1 MFKSMSSAKSINT
14 NQNTNINQ
22 HTIDTGGQLRTRYV
36 FRKHPL
42 LQVSTLLLFA
52 FALLLSGCASVSE
65 SSGGSAGGS
74 TAASGGNETASA
86 SGNVRKIIVGTGTQF
101 PNVCF
106 IDENGKLTG
115 YDVELVREIDKR
127 LPDVEFEFKTMEFSN
142 LLLSLETNK
151 IDFVAHQMETNPERE
166 QKYLFNKVPYSIFL
180 NRVAVAKDNNTI
192 KGLDDLAGK
201 KVLTGATSNAAYLLN
216 QYNKT
221 HNNAIDVVYTSGAA
235 NDTVQQIVSGRVD
248 ATITTDFANRF
259 NTDAD
264 GNVALKT
271 VGEPLNESNV
281 YFVFRKDEQPL
292 ADEIDKA
299 IEEIKKDGTLKQ
311 LSEKWLGDDFTKT
324 LAEAKVTQ

>member
-1 MFKSMSSAKSINT
+1 MRRK
-14 NQNTNINQ
+14 
-22 HTIDTGGQLRTRYV
+22 TGVTVL
-36 FRKHPL
+36 
-42 LQVSTLLLFA
+42 TLWVAILMLV
-52 FALLLSGCASVSE
+52 LSGCASVSE
-65 SSGGSAGGS
+65 SSGGSAGGTS
-74 TAASGGNETASA
+74 SASDSNNATAST
-86 SGNVRKIIVGTGTQF
+86 GGVKKIIVGTGTGF

-180 NRVAVAKDNNTI
+180 NRVTVAKDNNTI
-192 KGLDDLAGK
+192 KGLDDLVGK
-201 KVLTGATSNAAYLLN
+201 KVLTGATSNSAYLLN
-216 QYNKT
+216 EYNKT
-221 HNNAIDVVYTSGAA
+221 HNNGIDVVYTSGAA

-271 VGEPLNESNV
+271 VGEPLNQSNV
-281 YFVFRKDEQPL
+281 FFVFRKDEQPL
-292 ADEIDKA
+292 SDEIDKA
-299 IEEIKKDGTLKQ
+299 ITEIKADGTLKK
-311 LSEKWLGDDFTKT
+311 LSEQWLGDDFTQT
-324 LAEAKVTQ
+324 LEEAKVAK

>member
-1 MFKSMSSAKSINT
+1 MRRK
-14 NQNTNINQ
+14 
-22 HTIDTGGQLRTRYV
+22 TGLTV
-36 FRKHPL
+36 L
-42 LQVSTLLLFA
+42 TLWVAILMLV
-52 FALLLSGCASVSE
+52 LSGCASVSE
-65 SSGGSAGGS
+65 SSGGSAGGTS
-74 TAASGGNETASA
+74 SASDSNNATAST
-86 SGNVRKIIVGTGTQF
+86 GGVKKIIVGTGTAF

-192 KGLDDLAGK
+192 KGLDDLVGK

-216 QYNKT
+216 EYNKT
-221 HNNAIDVVYTSGAA
+221 HNNGIDVVYSSGAA

-264 GNVALKT
+264 GNIALKT
-271 VGEPLNESNV
+271 VGEPLNQSNV
-281 YFVFRKDEQPL
+281 FFVFRKDEQPL
-292 ADEIDKA
+292 ADEIDQA
-299 IEEIKKDGTLKQ
+299 ITEIKADGTLKK
-311 LSEKWLGDDFTKT
+311 LSEQWLGDDFTKT
-324 LAEAKVTQ
+324 LEEAKVAK

>member
-1 MFKSMSSAKSINT
+1 MRRK
-14 NQNTNINQ
+14 
-22 HTIDTGGQLRTRYV
+22 TGLTV
-36 FRKHPL
+36 L
-42 LQVSTLLLFA
+42 TLWVAILMLV
-52 FALLLSGCASVSE
+52 LSGCASVSE
-65 SSGGSAGGS
+65 SSGGSAGGTS
-74 TAASGGNETASA
+74 SASDSNNATAST
-86 SGNVRKIIVGTGTQF
+86 GGVKKIIVGTGTAF

-192 KGLDDLAGK
+192 KGLDDLVGK

-216 QYNKT
+216 EYNKT
-221 HNNAIDVVYTSGAA
+221 HNNGIDVVYSSGAA

-271 VGEPLNESNV
+271 VGEPLNQSNV
-281 YFVFRKDEQPL
+281 FFVLRKDEQPL
-292 ADEIDKA
+292 ADEIDQA
-299 IEEIKKDGTLKQ
+299 ITEIKADGTLKK
-311 LSEKWLGDDFTKT
+311 LSEQWLGDDFTKT
-324 LAEAKVTQ
+324 LEEAKVAK

>member
-1 MFKSMSSAKSINT
+1 MRRK
-14 NQNTNINQ
+14 
-22 HTIDTGGQLRTRYV
+22 TGVTVL
-36 FRKHPL
+36 
-42 LQVSTLLLFA
+42 TLWVAILMLV
-52 FALLLSGCASVSE
+52 LSGCASVSE
-65 SSGGSAGGS
+65 SSGGSAGGTS
-74 TAASGGNETASA
+74 SASDSNNATAST
-86 SGNVRKIIVGTGTQF
+86 GGVKKIIVGTGTGF

-151 IDFVAHQMETNPERE
+151 IDFVTHQMETNPERE

-180 NRVAVAKDNNTI
+180 NRVTVAKDNNTI
-192 KGLDDLAGK
+192 KGLDDLVGK

-216 QYNKT
+216 EYNKT
-221 HNNAIDVVYTSGAA
+221 HNNGIDVVYTSGAA

-271 VGEPLNESNV
+271 VGEPLNQSNV
-281 YFVFRKDEQPL
+281 FFVFRKDEQPL
-292 ADEIDKA
+292 SDEIDKA
-299 IEEIKKDGTLKQ
+299 ITEIKADGTLKK
-311 LSEKWLGDDFTKT
+311 LSEQWLGDDFTQT
-324 LAEAKVTQ
+324 LEEAKVAK

>member
-1 MFKSMSSAKSINT
+1 MRRK
-14 NQNTNINQ
+14 
-22 HTIDTGGQLRTRYV
+22 TGVTVL
-36 FRKHPL
+36 
-42 LQVSTLLLFA
+42 TLWVAILMLV
-52 FALLLSGCASVSE
+52 LSGCASVSE
-65 SSGGSAGGS
+65 SSGGSAGGTS
-74 TAASGGNETASA
+74 SASDSNNATAST
-86 SGNVRKIIVGTGTQF
+86 GGVKKIIVGTGTGF

-180 NRVAVAKDNNTI
+180 NRVTVAKDNNTI
-192 KGLDDLAGK
+192 KGLDDLVGK

-216 QYNKT
+216 KYNKT
-221 HNNAIDVVYTSGAA
+221 HNNGIDVVYTSGAA

-271 VGEPLNESNV
+271 VGEPLNQSNV
-281 YFVFRKDEQPL
+281 FFVFRKDEQPL
-292 ADEIDKA
+292 SDEIDKA
-299 IEEIKKDGTLKQ
+299 ITEIKADGTLKK
-311 LSEKWLGDDFTKT
+311 LSEQWLGDDFTQT
-324 LAEAKVTQ
+324 LEEAKVAK

>member
-1 MFKSMSSAKSINT
+1 MRKK
-14 NQNTNINQ
+14 
-22 HTIDTGGQLRTRYV
+22 TGFTVL
-36 FRKHPL
+36 
-42 LQVSTLLLFA
+42 TLWAVIWMLV
-52 FALLLSGCASVSE
+52 LSGCASVSE
-65 SSGGSAGGS
+65 SSGGSAAGTTTSASDS
-74 TAASGGNETASA
+74 TNETAST
-86 SGNVRKIIVGTGTQF
+86 GGVKKIIVGTGTGF

-166 QKYLFNKVPYSIFL
+166 EKYLFNKVPYSIFL
-180 NRVAVAKDNNTI
+180 NRVAVAKDNSTI
-192 KGLDDLAGK
+192 KGLDDLVGK

-216 QYNKT
+216 EYNKT
-221 HNNAIDVVYTSGAA
+221 HNNGIDVVYTSGAA

-271 VGEPLNESNV
+271 VGEPLNQSNV
-281 YFVFRKDEQPL
+281 FFVFRKDEQPL

-299 IEEIKKDGTLKQ
+299 ITEIKADGTLKK
-311 LSEKWLGDDFTKT
+311 LSEQWLGDDFTKT
-324 LAEAKVTQ
+324 LEEAKVTK

>member
-1 MFKSMSSAKSINT
+1 MRRK
-14 NQNTNINQ
+14 
-22 HTIDTGGQLRTRYV
+22 TGVTVL
-36 FRKHPL
+36 
-42 LQVSTLLLFA
+42 TLWVAILMLV
-52 FALLLSGCASVSE
+52 LSGCASVSE
-65 SSGGSAGGS
+65 SSGGSAGGTS
-74 TAASGGNETASA
+74 SASDSNNATAST
-86 SGNVRKIIVGTGTQF
+86 GGVKKIIVGTGTGF

-180 NRVAVAKDNNTI
+180 NRVTVAKDNNTI
-192 KGLDDLAGK
+192 KGLDDLVGK

-216 QYNKT
+216 EYNKA
-221 HNNAIDVVYTSGAA
+221 HNNGIDVVYTSGAA

-271 VGEPLNESNV
+271 VGEPLNQSNV
-281 YFVFRKDEQPL
+281 FFVFRKDEQPL
-292 ADEIDKA
+292 SDEIDKA
-299 IEEIKKDGTLKQ
+299 ITEIKADGTLKK
-311 LSEKWLGDDFTKT
+311 LSEQWLGDDFTQT
-324 LAEAKVTQ
+324 LEEAKVAK

>member
-1 MFKSMSSAKSINT
+1 MRRK
-14 NQNTNINQ
+14 
-22 HTIDTGGQLRTRYV
+22 TGLTV
-36 FRKHPL
+36 L
-42 LQVSTLLLFA
+42 TLWVAILMLV
-52 FALLLSGCASVSE
+52 LSGCASVSE
-65 SSGGSAGGS
+65 SSGGSAGGTS
-74 TAASGGNETASA
+74 SASDSNNATAST
-86 SGNVRKIIVGTGTQF
+86 GGVKKIIVGTGTAF

-180 NRVAVAKDNNTI
+180 NRVAVSKDNNTI
-192 KGLDDLAGK
+192 KGLDDLVGK

-216 QYNKT
+216 EYNKT
-221 HNNAIDVVYTSGAA
+221 HNNGIDVVYSSGAA

-271 VGEPLNESNV
+271 VGEPLNQSNV
-281 YFVFRKDEQPL
+281 FFVFRKDEQPL
-292 ADEIDKA
+292 ADEIDQA
-299 IEEIKKDGTLKQ
+299 ITEIKADGTLKK
-311 LSEKWLGDDFTKT
+311 LSEQWLGDDFTKT
-324 LAEAKVTQ
+324 LEEAKVTK

>member
-1 MFKSMSSAKSINT
+1 MINR
-14 NQNTNINQ
+14 QAIRK
-22 HTIDTGGQLRTRYV
+22 LSRT
-36 FRKHPL
+36 
-42 LQVSTLLLFA
+42 TLWVGALM
-52 FALLLSGCASVSE
+52 LLLSGCASVSE
-65 SSGGSAGGS
+65 SSGGSAGNTDGNAEA
-74 TAASGGNETASA
+74 AASGS
-86 SGNVRKIIVGTGTQF
+86 NVRKIIVGTGTAF

-142 LLLSLETNK
+142 LLLSLDTSK
-151 IDFVAHQMETNPERE
+151 IDFVAHQMETNPERQ

-180 NRVAVAKDNNTI
+180 NRVAVAKNNTAI
-192 KGLDDLAGK
+192 HGLDDLAGK
-201 KVLTGATSNAAYLLN
+201 KVMTSATSNAAYLLN

-221 HNNAIDVVYTSGAA
+221 HNNAIQIVYTSGAA

-264 GNVALKT
+264 GQVALKT

-281 YFVFRKDEQPL
+281 YFVFRKDEQQL
-292 ADEIDKA
+292 ADEIDQA
-299 IEEIKKDGTLKQ
+299 VSEIKADGTLKQ

>member
-1 MFKSMSSAKSINT
+1 MRKK
-14 NQNTNINQ
+14 
-22 HTIDTGGQLRTRYV
+22 TGLTV
-36 FRKHPL
+36 L
-42 LQVSTLLLFA
+42 TLWAVVWMLV
-52 FALLLSGCASVSE
+52 LSGCASVSE
-65 SSGGSAGGS
+65 SSGGSAGGTS
-74 TAASGGNETASA
+74 SASDSNNATAST
-86 SGNVRKIIVGTGTQF
+86 GGVKKIIVGTGTAF

-180 NRVAVAKDNNTI
+180 NRVAVAKDNNAI
-192 KGLDDLAGK
+192 KGLDDLVGK

-216 QYNKT
+216 EYNKT
-221 HNNAIDVVYTSGAA
+221 HNNGIDVVYSSGAA

-271 VGEPLNESNV
+271 VGEPLNQSNV
-281 YFVFRKDEQPL
+281 FFVFRKDEQPL
-292 ADEIDKA
+292 ADEIDQA
-299 IEEIKKDGTLKQ
+299 ITEIKADGTLKK
-311 LSEKWLGDDFTKT
+311 LSEQWLGDDFTKT
-324 LAEAKVTQ
+324 LEEAKVTK

>member
-1 MFKSMSSAKSINT
+1 MRRK
-14 NQNTNINQ
+14 
-22 HTIDTGGQLRTRYV
+22 TGLTV
-36 FRKHPL
+36 L
-42 LQVSTLLLFA
+42 TLWVAILMLV
-52 FALLLSGCASVSE
+52 LSGCASVSE
-65 SSGGSAGGS
+65 SSGGSAGGTS
-74 TAASGGNETASA
+74 SASDSNNATAST
-86 SGNVRKIIVGTGTQF
+86 GGVKKIIVGTGTAF

-192 KGLDDLAGK
+192 KGLDDLVGK

-216 QYNKT
+216 EYNKT
-221 HNNAIDVVYTSGAA
+221 HNNGIDVVYSSGAA

-271 VGEPLNESNV
+271 VGEPLNQSNV
-281 YFVFRKDEQPL
+281 FFVFRKDEQPL
-292 ADEIDKA
+292 ADEIDQA
-299 IEEIKKDGTLKQ
+299 ITEIKADGTLKK
-311 LSEKWLGDDFTKT
+311 LSEQWLGDDFTKT
-324 LAEAKVTQ
+324 LEEAKVTK

>member
-1 MFKSMSSAKSINT
+1 MRRK
-14 NQNTNINQ
+14 
-22 HTIDTGGQLRTRYV
+22 TGLTV
-36 FRKHPL
+36 L
-42 LQVSTLLLFA
+42 TLWVAILMVV
-52 FALLLSGCASVSE
+52 LSGCASVSE
-65 SSGGSAGGS
+65 SSGGSASGTTS
-74 TAASGGNETASA
+74 TSDSNNATAST
-86 SGNVRKIIVGTGTQF
+86 GGVKKIIVGTGTGF

-192 KGLDDLAGK
+192 QGLDDLVGK

-216 QYNKT
+216 EYNKT
-221 HNNAIDVVYTSGAA
+221 HNNGIDVVYTSGAA

-271 VGEPLNESNV
+271 VGEPLNQSNV
-281 YFVFRKDEQPL
+281 FFVFRKDEQPL
-292 ADEIDKA
+292 SDEIDKA
-299 IEEIKKDGTLKQ
+299 ITEIKADGTLKK
-311 LSEKWLGDDFTKT
+311 LSEQWLGDDFTKT
-324 LAEAKVTQ
+324 LEEAKVTK

>member
-1 MFKSMSSAKSINT
+1 MKKK
-14 NQNTNINQ
+14 
-22 HTIDTGGQLRTRYV
+22 TGLTV
-36 FRKHPL
+36 L
-42 LQVSTLLLFA
+42 TLWAVVWMLV
-52 FALLLSGCASVSE
+52 LSGCASVSE
-65 SSGGSAGGS
+65 SSGGSAGGTS
-74 TAASGGNETASA
+74 SASDSNNATAST
-86 SGNVRKIIVGTGTQF
+86 GGVKKIIVGTGTAF

-180 NRVAVAKDNNTI
+180 NRVAVAKDNNAI
-192 KGLDDLAGK
+192 KGLDDLVGK

-216 QYNKT
+216 EYNKT
-221 HNNAIDVVYTSGAA
+221 HNNGIDVVYSSGAA

-271 VGEPLNESNV
+271 VGEPLNQSNV
-281 YFVFRKDEQPL
+281 FFVFRKDEQPL
-292 ADEIDKA
+292 ADEIDQA
-299 IEEIKKDGTLKQ
+299 ITEIKADGTLKK
-311 LSEKWLGDDFTKT
+311 LSEQWLGDDFTKT
-324 LAEAKVTQ
+324 LEEAKVTK

>member
-1 MFKSMSSAKSINT
+1 MSKQAKSSYSVHPTVPVLDKHRAIRLKHN
-14 NQNTNINQ
+14 
-22 HTIDTGGQLRTRYV
+22 R
-36 FRKHPL
+36 FRQPL
-42 LQVSTLLLFA
+42 CKASLLLLFT
-52 FALLLSGCASVSE
+52 FALLLSGCASISE

-74 TAASGGNETASA
+74 VAASSSDGTSNTGK
-86 SGNVRKIIVGTGTQF
+86 VRKIIVGTGTAF

-201 KVLTGATSNAAYLLN
+201 KVLTSATSNAAYLLN
-216 QYNKT
+216 QYNKK
-221 HNNAIDVVYTSGAA
+221 HNNAIDIVYTSGAA

-264 GNVALKT
+264 GKVALKT
-271 VGEPLNESNV
+271 VGAPLNESNV

-299 IEEIKKDGTLKQ
+299 ITEIKQDGTLKK

>member
-1 MFKSMSSAKSINT
+1 MKRK
-14 NQNTNINQ
+14 
-22 HTIDTGGQLRTRYV
+22 TGLTV
-36 FRKHPL
+36 L
-42 LQVSTLLLFA
+42 TLWVAILMLV
-52 FALLLSGCASVSE
+52 LSGCASVSE
-65 SSGGSAGGS
+65 SSGGSAGGTS
-74 TAASGGNETASA
+74 SASDSNNATAST
-86 SGNVRKIIVGTGTQF
+86 GGVKKIIVGTGTAF

-192 KGLDDLAGK
+192 KGLDDLVGK

-216 QYNKT
+216 EYNKT
-221 HNNAIDVVYTSGAA
+221 HNNGIDVVYSSGAA

-271 VGEPLNESNV
+271 VGEPLNQSNV
-281 YFVFRKDEQPL
+281 FFVFRKDEQPL
-292 ADEIDKA
+292 ADEIDQA
-299 IEEIKKDGTLKQ
+299 ITEIKADGTLKK
-311 LSEKWLGDDFTKT
+311 LSEQWLGDDFTKT
-324 LAEAKVTQ
+324 LEEAKVTK

>member
-1 MFKSMSSAKSINT
+1 MRRKT
-14 NQNTNINQ
+14 GL
-22 HTIDTGGQLRTRYV
+22 TIL
-36 FRKHPL
+36 
-42 LQVSTLLLFA
+42 TLWAAILMLV
-52 FALLLSGCASVSE
+52 LSGCASVSE
-65 SSGGSAGGS
+65 SSGGSAGGTS
-74 TAASGGNETASA
+74 SASDSNNATAST
-86 SGNVRKIIVGTGTQF
+86 GGVKKIIVGTGTAF

-192 KGLDDLAGK
+192 KGLDDLVGK

-216 QYNKT
+216 EYNKT
-221 HNNAIDVVYTSGAA
+221 HNNGIDVVYSSGAA

-271 VGEPLNESNV
+271 VGEPLNQSNV
-281 YFVFRKDEQPL
+281 FFVFRKDEQPL
-292 ADEIDKA
+292 ADEIDQA
-299 IEEIKKDGTLKQ
+299 ITEIKADGTLKK
-311 LSEKWLGDDFTKT
+311 LSEQWLGDDFTKT
-324 LAEAKVTQ
+324 LEEAKVTK

>member
-1 MFKSMSSAKSINT
+1 M
-14 NQNTNINQ
+14 
-22 HTIDTGGQLRTRYV
+22 LV
-36 FRKHPL
+36 
-42 LQVSTLLLFA
+42 
-52 FALLLSGCASVSE
+52 LSGCASVSE
-65 SSGGSAGGS
+65 SSGGSAGGTS
-74 TAASGGNETASA
+74 SASDSNNATAST
-86 SGNVRKIIVGTGTQF
+86 GGVKKIIVGTGTAF

-180 NRVAVAKDNNTI
+180 NRVAVAKDNNAI
-192 KGLDDLAGK
+192 KGLDDLVGK

-216 QYNKT
+216 EYNKT
-221 HNNAIDVVYTSGAA
+221 HNNGIDVVYSSGAA

-271 VGEPLNESNV
+271 VGEPLNQSNV
-281 YFVFRKDEQPL
+281 FFVFRKDEQPL
-292 ADEIDKA
+292 ADEIDQA
-299 IEEIKKDGTLKQ
+299 ITEIKADGTLKK
-311 LSEKWLGDDFTKT
+311 LSEQWLGDDFTKT
-324 LAEAKVTQ
+324 LEEAKVTK

>member
-1 MFKSMSSAKSINT
+1 MKKK
-14 NQNTNINQ
+14 
-22 HTIDTGGQLRTRYV
+22 TGLTV
-36 FRKHPL
+36 L
-42 LQVSTLLLFA
+42 TLWAVVWMLV
-52 FALLLSGCASVSE
+52 LSGCASVSE
-65 SSGGSAGGS
+65 SSGGSAGGTS
-74 TAASGGNETASA
+74 SASDSNNATAST
-86 SGNVRKIIVGTGTQF
+86 GGVKKIIVGTGTAF

-180 NRVAVAKDNNTI
+180 NRVAVAKDNNAI
-192 KGLDDLAGK
+192 KGLDDLVGK

-216 QYNKT
+216 EYNKT
-221 HNNAIDVVYTSGAA
+221 HNNGIDVVYSSGAA

-271 VGEPLNESNV
+271 VGSDRQFHTRP
-281 YFVFRKDEQPL
+281 
-292 ADEIDKA
+292 
-299 IEEIKKDGTLKQ
+299 
-311 LSEKWLGDDFTKT
+311 
-324 LAEAKVTQ
+324 

>member
-1 MFKSMSSAKSINT
+1 MKKK
-14 NQNTNINQ
+14 
-22 HTIDTGGQLRTRYV
+22 TGLTV
-36 FRKHPL
+36 L
-42 LQVSTLLLFA
+42 TLWAVVWMLV
-52 FALLLSGCASVSE
+52 LSGCASVSE
-65 SSGGSAGGS
+65 SSGGSAGGTS
-74 TAASGGNETASA
+74 SASDSNNATAST
-86 SGNVRKIIVGTGTQF
+86 GGVKKIIVGTGTAF

-180 NRVAVAKDNNTI
+180 NRVAVAKGNNAI
-192 KGLDDLAGK
+192 KGLDDLVGK

-216 QYNKT
+216 EYNKT
-221 HNNAIDVVYTSGAA
+221 HNNGIDVVYSSGAA

-271 VGEPLNESNV
+271 VGEPLNQSNV
-281 YFVFRKDEQPL
+281 FFVFRKDEQPL
-292 ADEIDKA
+292 ADEIDQA
-299 IEEIKKDGTLKQ
+299 ITEIKADGTLKK
-311 LSEKWLGDDFTKT
+311 LSEQWLGDDFTKT
-324 LAEAKVTQ
+324 LEEAKVAK

>member
-1 MFKSMSSAKSINT
+1 MKKK
-14 NQNTNINQ
+14 
-22 HTIDTGGQLRTRYV
+22 TGLTV
-36 FRKHPL
+36 L
-42 LQVSTLLLFA
+42 TLWAVVWMLV
-52 FALLLSGCASVSE
+52 LSGCASVSE
-65 SSGGSAGGS
+65 SSGGSAGGTS
-74 TAASGGNETASA
+74 SASDSNNATAST
-86 SGNVRKIIVGTGTQF
+86 GGVKKIIVGTGTAF

-192 KGLDDLAGK
+192 KGLDDLVGK

-216 QYNKT
+216 EYNKT
-221 HNNAIDVVYTSGAA
+221 HNNGIDVVYSSGAA

-271 VGEPLNESNV
+271 VGEPLNQSNV
-281 YFVFRKDEQPL
+281 FFVFRKDEQPL
-292 ADEIDKA
+292 ADEIDQA
-299 IEEIKKDGTLKQ
+299 ITEIKADGTLKK
-311 LSEKWLGDDFTKT
+311 LSEQWLGDDFTKT
-324 LAEAKVTQ
+324 LEEAKVTK

>member
-1 MFKSMSSAKSINT
+1 M
-14 NQNTNINQ
+14 
-22 HTIDTGGQLRTRYV
+22 R
-36 FRKHPL
+36 RKIGVTVL
-42 LQVSTLLLFA
+42 TLWVAILMLV
-52 FALLLSGCASVSE
+52 LSGCASVSE
-65 SSGGSAGGS
+65 SSGGSAGGTS
-74 TAASGGNETASA
+74 SASDSNNATAST
-86 SGNVRKIIVGTGTQF
+86 GGVKKIIVGTGTGF

-180 NRVAVAKDNNTI
+180 NRVTVAKDNNTI
-192 KGLDDLAGK
+192 KGLDDLVGK

-216 QYNKT
+216 EYNKT
-221 HNNAIDVVYTSGAA
+221 HNNGIDVVYTSGAA

-271 VGEPLNESNV
+271 VGEPLNQSNV
-281 YFVFRKDEQPL
+281 FFVFRKDEQPL
-292 ADEIDKA
+292 SDEIDKA
-299 IEEIKKDGTLKQ
+299 ITEIKADGTLKK
-311 LSEKWLGDDFTKT
+311 LSEQWLGDDFTQT
-324 LAEAKVTQ
+324 LEEAKVAK

>member
-1 MFKSMSSAKSINT
+1 MRRK
-14 NQNTNINQ
+14 
-22 HTIDTGGQLRTRYV
+22 TGLIV
-36 FRKHPL
+36 L
-42 LQVSTLLLFA
+42 TLWVAILMLV
-52 FALLLSGCASVSE
+52 LSGCASVSE
-65 SSGGSAGGS
+65 SSGGSAGGTS
-74 TAASGGNETASA
+74 SASDSNNATAST
-86 SGNVRKIIVGTGTQF
+86 GGVKKIIVGTGTAF

-192 KGLDDLAGK
+192 KGLDDLVGK

-216 QYNKT
+216 EYNKT
-221 HNNAIDVVYTSGAA
+221 HNNGIDVVYSSGAA

-271 VGEPLNESNV
+271 VGEPLNQSNV
-281 YFVFRKDEQPL
+281 FFVFRKDEQPL
-292 ADEIDKA
+292 ADEIDQA
-299 IEEIKKDGTLKQ
+299 ITEIKADGTLKK
-311 LSEKWLGDDFTKT
+311 LSEQWLGDDFTKT
-324 LAEAKVTQ
+324 LEEAKVAK

>member
-1 MFKSMSSAKSINT
+1 MSKQAKSSYSVHPTVPVLDEQRAIRLKHN
-14 NQNTNINQ
+14 
-22 HTIDTGGQLRTRYV
+22 R
-36 FRKHPL
+36 FRQPL
-42 LQVSTLLLFA
+42 CKASLLLLFT
-52 FALLLSGCASVSE
+52 FALLLSGCASISE

-74 TAASGGNETASA
+74 VAASSSDGTSSTGK
-86 SGNVRKIIVGTGTQF
+86 VRKIIVGTGTAF

-201 KVLTGATSNAAYLLN
+201 KVLTSATSNAAYLLN
-216 QYNKT
+216 QYNKK
-221 HNNAIDVVYTSGAA
+221 HNNAIDIVYTSGAA

-264 GNVALKT
+264 GKVALKT
-271 VGEPLNESNV
+271 VGAPLNESNV

-299 IEEIKKDGTLKQ
+299 ITEIKQDGTLKK

>member
-1 MFKSMSSAKSINT
+1 M
-14 NQNTNINQ
+14 
-22 HTIDTGGQLRTRYV
+22 LV
-36 FRKHPL
+36 
-42 LQVSTLLLFA
+42 
-52 FALLLSGCASVSE
+52 LSGCASVSE
-65 SSGGSAGGS
+65 SSGGSAGGTS
-74 TAASGGNETASA
+74 SASDSNNATAST
-86 SGNVRKIIVGTGTQF
+86 GGVKKIIVGTGTGF

-180 NRVAVAKDNNTI
+180 NRVTVAKDNNTI
-192 KGLDDLAGK
+192 KGLDDLVGK

-216 QYNKT
+216 EYNKT
-221 HNNAIDVVYTSGAA
+221 HNNGIDVVYTSGAA

-271 VGEPLNESNV
+271 VGEPLNQSNV
-281 YFVFRKDEQPL
+281 FFVFRKDEQPL
-292 ADEIDKA
+292 SDEIDKA
-299 IEEIKKDGTLKQ
+299 ITEIKADGTLKK
-311 LSEKWLGDDFTKT
+311 LSEQWLGDDFTQT
-324 LAEAKVTQ
+324 LEEAKVAK

>member
-1 MFKSMSSAKSINT
+1 MRRK
-14 NQNTNINQ
+14 
-22 HTIDTGGQLRTRYV
+22 TGVTVL
-36 FRKHPL
+36 
-42 LQVSTLLLFA
+42 TLWVAILMLV
-52 FALLLSGCASVSE
+52 LSGCASVSE
-65 SSGGSAGGS
+65 SSGGSAGGTS
-74 TAASGGNETASA
+74 SASDSNNATASTG
-86 SGNVRKIIVGTGTQF
+86 SVKKIIVGTGTAF

-192 KGLDDLAGK
+192 KGLDDLVGK

-216 QYNKT
+216 EYNKT
-221 HNNAIDVVYTSGAA
+221 HNNGIDVVYTSGAA

-271 VGEPLNESNV
+271 VGEPLNQSNV
-281 YFVFRKDEQPL
+281 FFVFRKDEQPL
-292 ADEIDKA
+292 SDEIDKA
-299 IEEIKKDGTLKQ
+299 ITEIKADGTLKK
-311 LSEKWLGDDFTKT
+311 LSEQWLGDDFTQT
-324 LAEAKVTQ
+324 LEEAKVAK

>member
-1 MFKSMSSAKSINT
+1 M
-14 NQNTNINQ
+14 
-22 HTIDTGGQLRTRYV
+22 R
-36 FRKHPL
+36 RKIGVTVL
-42 LQVSTLLLFA
+42 TLWVAILMLV
-52 FALLLSGCASVSE
+52 LSGCASVSE
-65 SSGGSAGGS
+65 SSGGSAGGTS
-74 TAASGGNETASA
+74 SASDSNNETAST
-86 SGNVRKIIVGTGTQF
+86 GGVKKIIVGTGTGF

-180 NRVAVAKDNNTI
+180 NRVTVAKDNNTI
-192 KGLDDLAGK
+192 KGLDDLVGK

-216 QYNKT
+216 EYNKT
-221 HNNAIDVVYTSGAA
+221 HNNGIDVVYTSGAA

-271 VGEPLNESNV
+271 VGEPLNQSNV
-281 YFVFRKDEQPL
+281 FFVFRKDEQPL
-292 ADEIDKA
+292 SDEIDKA
-299 IEEIKKDGTLKQ
+299 ITEIKADGTLKK
-311 LSEKWLGDDFTKT
+311 LSEQWLGDDFTQT
-324 LAEAKVTQ
+324 LEEAKVAK

>member
-1 MFKSMSSAKSINT
+1 MNNKSSQFKTWNYFTK
-14 NQNTNINQ
+14 
-22 HTIDTGGQLRTRYV
+22 GPV
-36 FRKHPL
+36 
-42 LQVSTLLLFA
+42 
-52 FALLLSGCASVSE
+52 FALMALMLFLSGCASVSE
-65 SSGGSAGGS
+65 SSGGSASSTTTASSGS
-74 TAASGGNETASA
+74 ADAASSDG
-86 SGNVRKIIVGTGTQF
+86 VRKIIVGTGTQF

-166 QKYLFNKVPYSIFL
+166 EKYLFNKVPYSIFL

-192 KGLDDLAGK
+192 KGLDDLKGK

-299 IEEIKKDGTLKQ
+299 ITEIKADGTLKK
-311 LSEKWLGDDFTKT
+311 LSEQWLGDDFTKT

>member
-1 MFKSMSSAKSINT
+1 MKRK
-14 NQNTNINQ
+14 
-22 HTIDTGGQLRTRYV
+22 TGVTVL
-36 FRKHPL
+36 
-42 LQVSTLLLFA
+42 TLWVAILMLV
-52 FALLLSGCASVSE
+52 LSGCASVSE
-65 SSGGSAGGS
+65 SSGGSAGGTSSASDSNNS
-74 TAASGGNETASA
+74 TASTGG
-86 SGNVRKIIVGTGTQF
+86 VKKIIVGTGTGF

-180 NRVAVAKDNNTI
+180 NRVTVAKDNNTI
-192 KGLDDLAGK
+192 KGLDDLVGK

-216 QYNKT
+216 EYNKT
-221 HNNAIDVVYTSGAA
+221 HNNGIDVVYTSGAA

-271 VGEPLNESNV
+271 VGEPLNQSNV
-281 YFVFRKDEQPL
+281 FFVFRKDEQPL
-292 ADEIDKA
+292 SDEIDKA
-299 IEEIKKDGTLKQ
+299 ITEIKADGTLKK
-311 LSEKWLGDDFTKT
+311 LSEQWLGDDFTQT
-324 LAEAKVTQ
+324 LEEAKVAK

>member
-1 MFKSMSSAKSINT
+1 MRRK
-14 NQNTNINQ
+14 
-22 HTIDTGGQLRTRYV
+22 TGVTVL
-36 FRKHPL
+36 
-42 LQVSTLLLFA
+42 TLWVAILMLV
-52 FALLLSGCASVSE
+52 LSGCASVSE
-65 SSGGSAGGS
+65 SSGGSAGGTS
-74 TAASGGNETASA
+74 SASDSNNATAST
-86 SGNVRKIIVGTGTQF
+86 SGVKKIIVGTGTGF

-180 NRVAVAKDNNTI
+180 NRVTVAKDNNTI
-192 KGLDDLAGK
+192 KGLDDLVGK

-216 QYNKT
+216 EYNKT
-221 HNNAIDVVYTSGAA
+221 HKNGIDVVYTSGAA

-271 VGEPLNESNV
+271 VGEPLNQSNV
-281 YFVFRKDEQPL
+281 FFVFRKDEQPL
-292 ADEIDKA
+292 SDEIDKA
-299 IEEIKKDGTLKQ
+299 ITEIKADGTLKK
-311 LSEKWLGDDFTKT
+311 LSEQWLGDDFTQT
-324 LAEAKVTQ
+324 LEEAKVAK

>member
-1 MFKSMSSAKSINT
+1 MRRK
-14 NQNTNINQ
+14 
-22 HTIDTGGQLRTRYV
+22 TGVTVL
-36 FRKHPL
+36 
-42 LQVSTLLLFA
+42 TLWVAILMLV
-52 FALLLSGCASVSE
+52 LSGCASVSE
-65 SSGGSAGGS
+65 SSGGSAGG
-74 TAASGGNETASA
+74 ASSASDSNNATAST
-86 SGNVRKIIVGTGTQF
+86 GGVKKIIVGTGTGF

-180 NRVAVAKDNNTI
+180 NRVTVAKDNNTI
-192 KGLDDLAGK
+192 KGLDDLVGK

-216 QYNKT
+216 EYNKT
-221 HNNAIDVVYTSGAA
+221 HNNGIDVVYTSGAA

-271 VGEPLNESNV
+271 VGEPLNQSNV
-281 YFVFRKDEQPL
+281 FFVFRKDEQPL
-292 ADEIDKA
+292 SDEIDKA
-299 IEEIKKDGTLKQ
+299 ITEIKADGTLKK
-311 LSEKWLGDDFTKT
+311 LSEQWLGDDFTQT
-324 LAEAKVTQ
+324 LEEAKVAK

>member
-1 MFKSMSSAKSINT
+1 MKKK
-14 NQNTNINQ
+14 
-22 HTIDTGGQLRTRYV
+22 TGLTV
-36 FRKHPL
+36 L
-42 LQVSTLLLFA
+42 TLWAVVWMLV
-52 FALLLSGCASVSE
+52 LSGCASVSE
-65 SSGGSAGGS
+65 SSGGSAGGTS
-74 TAASGGNETASA
+74 SASDSNNATAST
-86 SGNVRKIIVGTGTQF
+86 GGVKKIIVGTGTAF

-180 NRVAVAKDNNTI
+180 NRVAVAKDNNAI
-192 KGLDDLAGK
+192 KGLDYLVGK

-216 QYNKT
+216 EYNKT
-221 HNNAIDVVYTSGAA
+221 HNNGIDVVYSSGAA

-271 VGEPLNESNV
+271 VGEPLNQSNV
-281 YFVFRKDEQPL
+281 FFVFRKDEQPL
-292 ADEIDKA
+292 ADEIDQA
-299 IEEIKKDGTLKQ
+299 ITEIKADGTLKK
-311 LSEKWLGDDFTKT
+311 LSEQWLGDDFTKT
-324 LAEAKVTQ
+324 LEEAKVTK

>member
-1 MFKSMSSAKSINT
+1 MRRK
-14 NQNTNINQ
+14 
-22 HTIDTGGQLRTRYV
+22 TGLTV
-36 FRKHPL
+36 L
-42 LQVSTLLLFA
+42 TLWVAILMLV
-52 FALLLSGCASVSE
+52 LSGCASVSE
-65 SSGGSAGGS
+65 SSGGSAGGTS
-74 TAASGGNETASA
+74 SASDSNNATAST
-86 SGNVRKIIVGTGTQF
+86 GGVKKIIVGAGTAF

-180 NRVAVAKDNNTI
+180 NRVAVAKDNNAI
-192 KGLDDLAGK
+192 KGLDDLVGK

-216 QYNKT
+216 EYNKT
-221 HNNAIDVVYTSGAA
+221 HNNGIDVVYSSGAA

-271 VGEPLNESNV
+271 VGEPLNQSNV
-281 YFVFRKDEQPL
+281 FFVFRKDEQPL
-292 ADEIDKA
+292 ADEIDQA
-299 IEEIKKDGTLKQ
+299 ITEIKADGTLKK
-311 LSEKWLGDDFTKT
+311 LSEQWLGDDFTKT
-324 LAEAKVTQ
+324 LEEAKVAK

>member
-1 MFKSMSSAKSINT
+1 M
-14 NQNTNINQ
+14 
-22 HTIDTGGQLRTRYV
+22 LV
-36 FRKHPL
+36 
-42 LQVSTLLLFA
+42 
-52 FALLLSGCASVSE
+52 LSGCASVSE
-65 SSGGSAGGS
+65 SSGGSAGGTS
-74 TAASGGNETASA
+74 SASDSNNATAST
-86 SGNVRKIIVGTGTQF
+86 GGVKKIIVGTGTGF

-151 IDFVAHQMETNPERE
+151 IDFVTHQMETNPERE

-180 NRVAVAKDNNTI
+180 NRVTVAKDNNTI
-192 KGLDDLAGK
+192 KGLDDLVGK

-216 QYNKT
+216 EYNKT
-221 HNNAIDVVYTSGAA
+221 HNNGIDVVYTSGAA

-271 VGEPLNESNV
+271 VGEPLNQSNV
-281 YFVFRKDEQPL
+281 FFVFRKDEQPL
-292 ADEIDKA
+292 SDEIDKA
-299 IEEIKKDGTLKQ
+299 ITEIKADGTLKK
-311 LSEKWLGDDFTKT
+311 LSEQWLGDDFTQT
-324 LAEAKVTQ
+324 LEEAKVAK

>member
-1 MFKSMSSAKSINT
+1 MRRK
-14 NQNTNINQ
+14 
-22 HTIDTGGQLRTRYV
+22 TGVTVL
-36 FRKHPL
+36 
-42 LQVSTLLLFA
+42 TLWVAILMLV
-52 FALLLSGCASVSE
+52 LSGCASVSE
-65 SSGGSAGGS
+65 SSGGSAGGTS
-74 TAASGGNETASA
+74 SASDSNNATAST
-86 SGNVRKIIVGTGTQF
+86 GGVKKIIVGTGTGF

-180 NRVAVAKDNNTI
+180 NRVTVAKDNNTI
-192 KGLDDLAGK
+192 KGLDDLVGK

-216 QYNKT
+216 EYNKT
-221 HNNAIDVVYTSGAA
+221 HNNGIDVVYTSGAA

-271 VGEPLNESNV
+271 VGEPLNQSNV
-281 YFVFRKDEQPL
+281 FFVFRKDEQPL
-292 ADEIDKA
+292 SDEIDKA
-299 IEEIKKDGTLKQ
+299 ITEIKADGTLKK
-311 LSEKWLGDDFTKT
+311 LSEQWLGDDFTQT
-324 LAEAKVTQ
+324 LEEAKVAK

>member
-1 MFKSMSSAKSINT
+1 MRRK
-14 NQNTNINQ
+14 
-22 HTIDTGGQLRTRYV
+22 TGVTVL
-36 FRKHPL
+36 
-42 LQVSTLLLFA
+42 TLWVAIVMLV
-52 FALLLSGCASVSE
+52 LSGCASVSE
-65 SSGGSAGGS
+65 SSGGSAGGTS
-74 TAASGGNETASA
+74 SA
-86 SGNVRKIIVGTGTQF
+86 SESNNTTVSTGGVKKIIVGTGTAF

-192 KGLDDLAGK
+192 KGLDDLVGK

-216 QYNKT
+216 EYNKT
-221 HNNAIDVVYTSGAA
+221 HNNGIDVVYSSEAA

-271 VGEPLNESNV
+271 VGEPLNQSNV
-281 YFVFRKDEQPL
+281 FFVFRKDEQPL
-292 ADEIDKA
+292 ADEIDQAITDIKA
-299 IEEIKKDGTLKQ
+299 DGTLKK
-311 LSEKWLGDDFTKT
+311 LSEQWLGDDFTKT
-324 LAEAKVTQ
+324 LEEAKVAK